1 MQPEIKKSILE
12 YVLGTRRELEIVG
25 PPIVVATIYE
35 AAESSSALLRALR
48 EERDAKTVRG
58 LMERRKIAAERFK
71 RVTGED
77 WDI

>member
-25 PPIVVATIYE
+25 PPVVVATIYE
-35 AAESSSALLRALR
+35 AANSSSELLRALR
-48 EERDAKTVRG
+48 EEKDPKTIRK
-58 LMERRKIAAERFK
+58 LMERRKVAAARFK

>member
-12 YVLGTRRELEIVG
+12 YVLGKRRELEIVG
-25 PPIVVATIYE
+25 PPIVVATVHE
-35 AAESSSALLRALR
+35 AAESSALLLRALR
-48 EERDAKTVRG
+48 EERDAATVRA
-58 LMERRKIAAERFK
+58 LMERRQIAAARFK

>member
-48 EERDAKTVRG
+48 EERDAKTVRR
-58 LMERRKIAAERFK
+58 LMERRKVAAERFK

>member
-25 PPIVVATIYE
+25 PPIIVATIYE
-35 AAESSSALLRALR
+35 AANSSSELLRALR
-48 EERDAKTVRG
+48 EEKDPQTIRK
-58 LMERRKIAAERFK
+58 LMERRKVAAIRFK

-77 WDI
+77 WDL

>member
-25 PPIVVATIYE
+25 PPVVVATIYE
-35 AAESSSALLRALR
+35 AANSSSELLRALR
-48 EERDAKTVRG
+48 EEEDPKTIRK
-58 LMERRKIAAERFK
+58 LMERRKVAAARFK

>member
-48 EERDAKTVRG
+48 EELDAKTVRG